1 MTNAS
6 TATEEVK
13 NKNVFEKASA
23 DTTTAAEREQCL
35 ATTLYALHKSHTFYA
50 GLFQCM
56 NITYSHQLPTA
67 GVSFSIDM
75 KRYELWLNPMFFC
88 KALNQDQRQAVMLH
102 EVGHLI
108 NQHLTR
114 VPFMKMSNH
123 NRKLMNIAGDLS
135 LNCYI
140 QHLPRGCPQCPP
152 KEDMLQGAK
161 CENELCCGFCMD
173 VADFYTEAE
182 DGTKTPWPTGE
193 TMEQYFLRLK
203 DKYKEQDE
211 GEEGEGDSD
220 GEGDYGGDSGKP
232 GTPRQFDSHDW
243 EANGDEKEML
253 EAMEDLVKR
262 AQIKTSTS
270 FDNLPSHVQKLL
282 EEIKSRKAELN
293 YKALILAAIKK
304 SASGQDRKSTWTR
317 KSRRFGNLAPGNRE
331 GPLPSISIVMDTSG
345 SISISTLNDFLS
357 VCDEFLRVGT
367 RKCSLHLFS
376 DKEYHS
382 QNYKMGDRVAQ
393 DMLRQ
398 NVKMGGTCLEDTLQ
412 KVLKRNSDL
421 TLIFTDGYYSKVEV
435 DKWLKPNQ
443 RFPQVLFV
451 IEKEGRAPE
460 ANPFF
465 GETWANTVKIPK

>member
-13 NKNVFEKASA
+13 KKNVFEKASA

-67 GVSFSIDM
+67 GVSFSTDM

-123 NRKLMNIAGDLS
+123 NRKLMNVAGDLS
-135 LNCYI
+135 LNSYI

-152 KEDMLQGAK
+152 KEEMLQGAK
-161 CENELCCGFCMD
+161 CSNELCCGFCMD

-211 GEEGEGDSD
+211 DGDGEGEGD

-282 EEIKSRKAELN
+282 EEIKARKAELN

-331 GPLPSISIVMDTSG
+331 GPLPRLHFHLDSSG
-345 SISISTLNDFLS
+345 SISIAVLNDFMDI
-357 VCDEFLRVGT
+357 CDNFLKVGC
-367 RKCSLHLFS
+367 RKTMLNLFS
-376 DKEYHS
+376 DTSYYS
-382 QNYKMGDRVAQ
+382 ASYKMGDRITQ
-393 DMLRQ
+393 DMIRQ
-398 NVKMGGTCLEDTLQ
+398 NVKMGGTCLEDTM
-412 KVLKRNSDL
+412 LKILKSKADL
-421 TLIFTDGYYSKVEV
+421 AIILTDGYYSDVNVE
-435 DKWLKPNQ
+435 KWLKHGQ
-443 RFPQVLFV
+443 KFPQCLFV
-451 IEKEGRAPE
+451 IESQGTEDHPLKRL
-460 ANPFF
+460 
-465 GETWANTVKIPK
+465 GETIKISNKQK